1 LQSSLYILLEDN
13 ALEAQT
19 DVQTYLERGK
29 QALAQGQGRD
39 AAIAYAHAAQIE
51 PENPM
56 VHLGLAEANLALGS
70 YGVVYM
76 ACRKVQELQTQGG
89 VESNMAKALLDL
101 LDRRYERAL
110 QDLETV
116 TSEDPGNAYAHAM
129 RAYLL
134 RINGQSY
141 DAGLTRA
148 RAARLS
154 FGGHF
159 DNCFPPVE
167 APLTPGNGVTPAQP
181 DVRDEPHQNEQIVD
195 GYTGSKSEQEP
206 IPTWSQPNN
215 MQRQMVRTR
224 FWMSQR
230 PRFVTNILIGI
241 NVAVYVV
248 LVLLSMTVGAGLGQL
263 GTIDNNVILN
273 AGGQVNSLVAQG
285 QVWRI
290 FTAMFLHFNL
300 LHIGLNMLTLFLIG
314 GVVEMFYG
322 KWRYLVIYLGSGI
335 VGGIVTFFVVPV
347 DVVSAGASGAIFGV
361 FGALGVF
368 YIMNRQALGRYGAG
382 AITNWLF
389 WLGLNLVFGFSVPG
403 IGIWDHIGGL
413 VAGMIIALLLMPRL
427 RRRAV

>member
-51 PENPM
+51 PDNPM

-76 ACRKVQELQTQGG
+76 ACRKVLELQPQGG
-89 VESNMAKALLDL
+89 VESDMAKALLDL

-116 TSEDPGNAYAHAM
+116 INEDPGNAYAHAM

-134 RINGQSY
+134 RISGQSY
-141 DAGLTRA
+141 DAGLARA

-159 DNCFPPVE
+159 DNSFPPVE
-167 APLTPGNGVTPAQP
+167 PTVTPGYSDTPAQP
-181 DVRDEPHQNEQIVD
+181 NITDQQNQNEQIA
-195 GYTGSKSEQEP
+195 GGNTGARSEPEP

-224 FWMSQR
+224 FWMSQH

-241 NVAVYVV
+241 NVTVYVI
-248 LVLLSMTVGAGLGQL
+248 LVILSMTVGAGLGQL
-263 GTIDNNVILN
+263 GGIDQNVIIN
-273 AGGQVNSLVAQG
+273 AGGQVNILVAQG

-290 FTAMFLHFNL
+290 FTAMFIHFNL
-300 LHIGLNMLTLFLIG
+300 LHIGLNMLSLFLIG
-314 GVVEMFYG
+314 GVVEMVFG

-335 VGGIVTFFVVPV
+335 VGGIVTYFVMPPETLA
-347 DVVSAGASGAIFGV
+347 AGASGAIFGV

-389 WLGLNLVFGFSVPG
+389 WLGLNLVFGFSQPG

-413 VAGMIIALLLMPRL
+413 VAGIIIAALLMPRL

>member
-1 LQSSLYILLEDN
+1 M
-13 ALEAQT
+13 EAQT

-51 PENPM
+51 PDNPM

-76 ACRKVQELQTQGG
+76 ACRKVQELQPQGG
-89 VESNMAKALLDL
+89 VESDMAKALLDL
-101 LDRRYERAL
+101 LDRRYDRAM

-116 TSEDPGNAYAHAM
+116 INEDPGNAYAHAM

-134 RINGQSY
+134 RISGQSY
-141 DAGLTRA
+141 DAGLARA

-159 DNCFPPVE
+159 DNSFPPIE
-167 APLTPGNGVTPAQP
+167 PTVTPAYNATPVQP
-181 DVRDEPHQNEQIVD
+181 NVTDQARPNGQIVE
-195 GYTGSKSEQEP
+195 GSTGTRSEQEP

-215 MQRQMVRTR
+215 IQRQVVRTR
-224 FWMSQR
+224 FWMSQH
-230 PRFVTNILIGI
+230 PRFVTNILIAI
-241 NVAVYVV
+241 NVAIYVILVV
-248 LVLLSMTVGAGLGQL
+248 LSISAAGGLGQL
-263 GTIDNNVILN
+263 GSVDQNVLIN
-273 AGGQVNSLVAQG
+273 AGAQVNFLVAQG

-300 LHIGLNMLTLFLIG
+300 LHIGLNMFSLFLIG
-314 GVVEMFYG
+314 GVVEMVFG
-322 KWRYLVIYLGSGI
+322 KWRYLLIYLGSGI
-335 VGGIVTFFVVPV
+335 VGGILTFY
-347 DVVSAGASGAIFGV
+347 VSPLNTLAAGASGAIFGV

-368 YIMNRQALGRYGAG
+368 YILNRQALGRYGAG

-389 WLGLNLVFGFSVPG
+389 WLGLNLVFGFSQPG

-413 VAGMIIALLLMPRL
+413 VAGMIIAALLMPRL

>member
-1 LQSSLYILLEDN
+1 LEDN

-51 PENPM
+51 PDNPM
-56 VHLGLAEANLALGS
+56 IHLGLAEANLALGS

-76 ACRKVQELQTQGG
+76 ACRKVQELQPQGG
-89 VESNMAKALLDL
+89 VESDMAKALLDL

-116 TSEDPGNAYAHAM
+116 ISEDPGNAYAHAM

-134 RINGQSY
+134 RISGQSY
-141 DAGLTRA
+141 DAGLARS

-154 FGGHF
+154 YGGHF
-159 DNCFPPVE
+159 ENCFPPVE
-167 APLTPGNGVTPAQP
+167 SMNAPGYGATPAQP
-181 DVRDEPHQNEQIVD
+181 PITDQPQPGEQIAG
-195 GYTGSKSEQEP
+195 GYSGPRLEQEP
-206 IPTWSQPNN
+206 VPTWSRPNN
-215 MQRQMVRTR
+215 MQRQVVRTR
-224 FWMSQR
+224 FWMSQN
-230 PRFVTNILIGI
+230 PRFVTNILIAI
-241 NVAVYVV
+241 NVVIYVV
-248 LVLLSMTVGAGLGQL
+248 LLILSVTAGGGMSDLG
-263 GTIDNNVILN
+263 GIDLNVIIN
-273 AGGQVNSLVAQG
+273 AGAQVNILVAQG
-285 QVWRI
+285 QYWRI

-300 LHIGLNMLTLFLIG
+300 IHIGLNMLTLFLIG
-314 GVVEMFYG
+314 GVVEMVYG

-335 VGGIVTFFVVPV
+335 VGGIVTYFVVQPGIP
-347 DVVSAGASGAIFGV
+347 SAGASGAIFGV
-361 FGALGVF
+361 FGALGMF

-389 WLGLNLVFGFSVPG
+389 WLGLNIVFGFSVPG

-413 VAGMIIALLLMPRL
+413 VAGMIIAALLMPRL

>member
-1 LQSSLYILLEDN
+1 M
-13 ALEAQT
+13 EAQT

-51 PENPM
+51 PDNPM

-76 ACRKVQELQTQGG
+76 ACRKVQELQPQGG
-89 VESNMAKALLDL
+89 VESDMAKALLDL
-101 LDRRYERAL
+101 LDRRYERVL

-116 TSEDPGNAYAHAM
+116 ISEDPGNAYAHAM

-134 RINGQSY
+134 RISGQSY
-141 DAGLTRA
+141 DAGLARS

-154 FGGHF
+154 YGGHF
-159 DNCFPPVE
+159 ENCFPPVE
-167 APLTPGNGVTPAQP
+167 PMNVPGYGATPAQP
-181 DVRDEPHQNEQIVD
+181 PVTGQPQPGEPIAG
-195 GYTGSKSEQEP
+195 GYGGPRLEQEP
-206 IPTWSQPNN
+206 VPAWSRPNN
-215 MQRQMVRTR
+215 MQRQVIRTR
-224 FWMSQR
+224 FWMSQN
-230 PRFVTNILIGI
+230 PRFVTNILIAI
-241 NVAVYVV
+241 NVVIYVI
-248 LVLLSMTVGAGLGQL
+248 LVVISMSTAGGLGQL
-263 GTIDNNVILN
+263 GSIDPNLIAL

-285 QVWRI
+285 QVWRL
-290 FTAMFLHFNL
+290 FTAMFLHFSL
-300 LHIGLNMLTLFLIG
+300 IHIGLNMLTLFLIG

-361 FGALGVF
+361 FGALGMF
-368 YIMNRQALGRYGAG
+368 YIMNRQALGRYGTG
-382 AITNWLF
+382 AIMNWLF
-389 WLGLNLVFGFSVPG
+389 WLGLNVVFGFSVPG

-413 VAGMIIALLLMPRL
+413 VAGMILAALLMPRL

>member
-1 LQSSLYILLEDN
+1 
-13 ALEAQT
+13 LEAQT

-51 PENPM
+51 PDNPM

-76 ACRKVQELQTQGG
+76 ACRKVLELQPQGG
-89 VESNMAKALLDL
+89 VESDMAKALLDL

-116 TSEDPGNAYAHAM
+116 INEDPGNAYAHAM

-134 RINGQSY
+134 RISGQSY
-141 DAGLTRA
+141 DAGLARA

-159 DNCFPPVE
+159 DNSFPPVE
-167 APLTPGNGVTPAQP
+167 PTVTPGYSVTPAQP
-181 DVRDEPHQNEQIVD
+181 NVTDQQNQNEQIAG
-195 GYTGSKSEQEP
+195 GYTGARSEQEP

-224 FWMSQR
+224 FWMSQH

-241 NVAVYVV
+241 NVTVYVI
-248 LVLLSMTVGAGLGQL
+248 LAILSMTVGAGLGQL
-263 GTIDNNVILN
+263 GGIDQNVIIN
-273 AGGQVNSLVAQG
+273 AGGQVNFLVAQG

-300 LHIGLNMLTLFLIG
+300 LHIGLNMLSLFLIG
-314 GVVEMFYG
+314 GVVEMVFG
-322 KWRYLVIYLGSGI
+322 KWRYLLIYLGSGM
-335 VGGIVTFFVVPV
+335 VGGIVTYFVMPPETLA
-347 DVVSAGASGAIFGV
+347 AGASGAIFGV

-368 YIMNRQALGRYGAG
+368 YIVNRQALGRYGAG

-389 WLGLNLVFGFSVPG
+389 WLGLNLVFGFSQPG

-413 VAGMIIALLLMPRL
+413 VAGMIIAALLMPRL

>member
-1 LQSSLYILLEDN
+1 LEDN

-19 DVQTYLERGK
+19 DVQTYIERGK

-39 AAIAYAHAAQIE
+39 AAIAFAQAAQIE

-76 ACRKVQELQTQGG
+76 ACRKVQELQPEGG
-89 VESNMAKALLDL
+89 IESDMAQALLDL

-110 QDLETV
+110 QDIETV
-116 TSEDPGNAYAHAM
+116 INEDPGNAYAHAM

-134 RINGQSY
+134 RISGQSY
-141 DAGLTRA
+141 DAGLARS

-154 FGGHF
+154 YGGHF
-159 DNCFPPVE
+159 ENCFPPVE
-167 APLTPGNGVTPAQP
+167 STYAPGYGATPVQPNVTEQPNPNEQVTGGNG
-181 DVRDEPHQNEQIVD
+181 
-195 GYTGSKSEQEP
+195 GSRLEQEP
-206 IPTWSQPNN
+206 VPTWSRPNN

-224 FWMSQR
+224 FWMSQN
-230 PRFVTNILIGI
+230 PRFVTNILIAI
-241 NVAVYVV
+241 NVVIYVV
-248 LVLLSMTVGAGLGQL
+248 LVVLSLTGPGLDQL
-263 GTIDNNVILN
+263 GGVNLGVLLN
-273 AGGQVNSLVAQG
+273 AGAQYNKLVAQG

-300 LHIGLNMLTLFLIG
+300 LHIGLNMFTLFLIG
-314 GVVEMFYG
+314 GVVETFFG
-322 KWRYLVIYLGSGI
+322 KWRYLLIYLGSGI
-335 VGGIVTFFVVPV
+335 AGGILTYFVMPPETLA
-347 DVVSAGASGAIFGV
+347 AGASGAIFGV

-368 YIMNRQALGRYGAG
+368 YIVNRRALGRYGTG

-389 WLGLNLVFGFSVPG
+389 WLGLNLVFGFSVQG

-413 VAGMIIALLLMPRL
+413 VAGMIIAALLMPKL